1 MTQIPFPLS
10 TAPGRRLHESAGR
23 LINCYAEPMGQGAA
37 YPAKFVRVP
46 GLTSFGT
53 SSQSGPRGQIAIG
66 STLYTAFSG
75 QLYKSTSSGGALAS
89 VGSLSG
95 TLPVYFARNNK
106 SPTPDQ
112 VVVTE
117 NGAFTFTSSSVAGS
131 YPDADLPQPNSVTSI
146 DGYLVFS
153 IGDGRAF
160 ATDLNSPAVNALS
173 FGTAEFKPDSLLRA
187 VAVGGVLLMCGTE
200 TIEVWQDIGASPFPF
215 TRSAV
220 VKGPGLVATSAISGF
235 EDGFTGAVLYVGSD
249 YGVHKLNGYMTEK
262 ISPPDLDGLI
272 EALSDKT
279 TLEMCS
285 YVSRGRA
292 VTTITCASWSWEYNH
307 NTGKWNERTSYGLT
321 RWRGK
326 HACKA
331 FNYWIVGDSTSGNLY
346 RIDAS
351 AEMEGTN
358 PLIYRIESGPV
369 VKFPARQIVPRAD
382 FDFVT
387 GVGVATGSEPDQ
399 TDPSARVWWCDD
411 GLNWKGPRIV
421 KIGRQGAPNRCVVTL
436 TGLAGAEGRRWAI
449 EMPDAVYASLLG
461 GEMQSKLVA

>member
-1 MTQIPFPLS
+1 MVGIPFPLS

-37 YPAKFVRVP
+37 YPAKYVRVP

-53 SSQSGPRGQIAIG
+53 SAQTGPRGQILVG
-66 STLYTAFSG
+66 SDLYTAFSG
-75 QLYKSTSSGGALAS
+75 KLYKSSSSGGALAL
-89 VGSLSG
+89 VGNLSG
-95 TLPVYFARNNK
+95 TLPVYFARNNAA
-106 SPTPDQ
+106 TPDK

-117 NGAFTFTSSSVAGS
+117 NGAFTFTTTTVAGS

-160 ATDLNSPAVNALS
+160 ATDLNSTAVNALS
-173 FGTAEFKPDSLLRA
+173 FGKAEFKPDALLRA
-187 VAVGGVLLMCGTE
+187 VAVGGVLLFCGTE
-200 TIEVWQDIGASPFPF
+200 TIEVWQDVGASPFPF
-215 TRSAV
+215 TRSGI

-235 EDGFTGAVLYVGSD
+235 EEGFTGSVLYVGSD
-249 YGVHKLNGYMTEK
+249 YGVHKLSGYLTEK

-292 VTTITCASWSWEYNH
+292 ITTITCAAWSWEYNH
-307 NTGKWNERTSYGLT
+307 NTGKWNERESYLLT

-326 HACKA
+326 NACKA
-331 FNYWIVGDSTSGNLY
+331 FNYWIVADSTSGNIY
-346 RIDAS
+346 RIDATS
-351 AEMEGTN
+351 EMEGTN
-358 PLIYRIESGPV
+358 PLIYRIESAPV
-369 VKFPARQIVPRAD
+369 SKFPAQQIVPRAD

-387 GVGVATGSEPDQ
+387 GVGVATGDQPQQTEP
-399 TDPSARVWWCDD
+399 TARIWWCDD
-411 GLNWKGPRIV
+411 GLNWNGPRIV
-421 KIGRQGAPNRCVVTL
+421 QLGKQAKTVRVLVTL
-436 TGLAGAEGRRWAI
+436 TGMAGAQGRRWKI
-449 EMPDAVYASLLG
+449 EMPDPVYASLLG
-461 GEMQSKLVA
+461 GEMQSRLVA